1 MTKVIAIANQKG
13 GVGKTSTTVNLRAG
27 LVRKDFD
34 VLLIDLD
41 SQANLTMALG
51 YQKQENNSAMYG
63 RTGAV
68 HGGKSQT
75 DLKLPVATSLAMVYS
90 PIQVWRDIYDM
101 DYALERGTLFAELD
115 KPLCSAGK

>member
-1 MTKVIAIANQKG
+1 MNYQ
-13 GVGKTSTTVNLRAG
+13 RACRNTG
-27 LVRKDFD
+27 CYQGMGSMQR
-34 VLLIDLD
+34 
-41 SQANLTMALG
+41 MAPG
-51 YQKQENNSAMYG
+51 YHKQENNSAMYG

-75 DLKLPVATSLAMVYS
+75 DLKLPMATSLAMVYS